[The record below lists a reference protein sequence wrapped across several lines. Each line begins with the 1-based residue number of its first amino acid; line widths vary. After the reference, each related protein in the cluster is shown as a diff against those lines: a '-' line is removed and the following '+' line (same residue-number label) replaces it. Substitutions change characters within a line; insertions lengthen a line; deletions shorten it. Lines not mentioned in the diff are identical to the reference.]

1 MSEQRTPM
9 LEIAKRVREAR
20 LATGWSQNYLADR
33 AEVSRP
39 SVARVERGDDVS
51 TATLGKIAETLG
63 LALELK
69 SQAD

>member
-1 MSEQRTPM
+1 MSEQRAPM
-9 LEIAKRVREAR
+9 LEIAKRVRAAR
-20 LATGWSQNYLADR
+20 LAAGWSQNYLADQ

-69 SQAD
+69 SEAD